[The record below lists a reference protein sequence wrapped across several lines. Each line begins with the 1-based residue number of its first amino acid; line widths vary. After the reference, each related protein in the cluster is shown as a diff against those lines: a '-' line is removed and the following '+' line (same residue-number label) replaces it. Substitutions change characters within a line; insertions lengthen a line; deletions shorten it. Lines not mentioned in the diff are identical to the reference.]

1 MLLMALPVSE
11 TRRERGTT
19 TTASRS
25 SSIFWRL
32 LAGVPAALYP
42 LALLVTIGAFRWVGE
57 RWWVTTVA
65 LYLPRI
71 GFALPL
77 PLLIIA
83 LWATGARAGIWLLL
97 GTSVPILLVLM
108 GLVLPWPVGIDP
120 AKPSLRV
127 MSYNVNSEASGSDG
141 IVQEIDHFSPDVLLL
156 EEHGA
161 SDKIVTLLQGR
172 YPTVRE
178 AGQFVIATRFP
189 VTSSFDPEKL
199 RYSGRLRSP
208 RWLEELI
215 ETPLGAIAFYVVHP
229 QSPRQGFYALR
240 GHGLKREILSGQGF
254 PDDSEDVVA
263 DNTGLRTIQVA
274 DFASAAR
281 QETGPVVIAGDTNL
295 PDLSYVLHRYLGGFQ
310 DGFTKAGWGFGYTF
324 PVGRHGKWM
333 RIDRILASSELRFVH
348 FEVGRS
354 LASDH
359 ACVVADLQRAP

>member
-1 MLLMALPVSE
+1 MAFPVSE
-11 TRRERGTT
+11 MRREART

-25 SSIFWRL
+25 GSIFWRWVV
-32 LAGVPAALYP
+32 AAATALYP
-42 LALLVTIGAFRWVGE
+42 LALLVAIGAFRLVGE

-83 LWATGARAGIWLLL
+83 LWATGARAGMWLLL

-108 GLVLPWPVGIDP
+108 GLVLPGPVRIDP

-127 MSYNVNSEASGSDG
+127 MSYNVNSEAAGSEG
-141 IVQEIDHFSPDVLLL
+141 IVQEIDRFSPDVLLL
-156 EEHGA
+156 EEHGG
-161 SDKIVTLLQGR
+161 SDRIVTLLQER
-172 YPTVRE
+172 YPTVRA

-199 RYSGRLRSP
+199 QYTGRLRSP
-208 RWLEELI
+208 RWLQELI

-254 PDDSEDVVA
+254 PDDSEEVVA
-263 DNTGLRTIQVA
+263 DNTGLRAMQVA

-281 QETGPVVIAGDTNL
+281 QEKGPVVIAGDTNL

-310 DGFTKAGWGFGYTF
+310 DGFAKAGWGFGYTF
-324 PVGRHGKWM
+324 PIGRRGPWM
-333 RIDRILASSELRFVH
+333 RIDRILASTELRFVR

-354 LASDH
+354 FASDH